1 MRTGTGKQLPLYVA
15 VFVYIKVGI
24 NITSHFKMADQ
35 FVNKVTFSGKRAMAR
50 ADPEFCL
57 LLAHY
62 EGLIN
67 DEEVML

>member
-1 MRTGTGKQLPLYVA
+1 
-15 VFVYIKVGI
+15 
-24 NITSHFKMADQ
+24 MADQ